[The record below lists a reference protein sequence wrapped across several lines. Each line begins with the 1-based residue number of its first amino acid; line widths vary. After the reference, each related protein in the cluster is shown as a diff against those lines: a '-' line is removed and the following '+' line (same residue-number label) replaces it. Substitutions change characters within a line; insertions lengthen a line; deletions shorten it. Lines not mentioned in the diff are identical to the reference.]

1 MSVFSSQLPEGILV
15 EDKKALSFTQSF
27 YFFFFPETN
36 CHILFE
42 QMSATLEWKHSLSK
56 AYI

>member
-27 YFFFFPETN
+27 YFFFFFPETN

-42 QMSATLEWKHSLSK
+42 QMSATLE
-56 AYI
+56 